1 MRKLQTQYAD
11 CIYKNGD
18 DDSWEVRRP
27 KILDIEGQGQSH
39 GSFIIERYIM
49 KINEFIQK
57 YRKVKKL
64 VPGMTSSHT
73 PHVICKDGFKMSVQA
88 GQSLYS
94 APKDVTD
101 SYEEVEVGF
110 PSTEESLLT
119 TYAEDEENLCGTV
132 YGYVP
137 CSIID
142 EVIEKHGGI
151 DESKIEALSNE
162 K

>member
-1 MRKLQTQYAD
+1 
-11 CIYKNGD
+11 
-18 DDSWEVRRP
+18 
-27 KILDIEGQGQSH
+27 
-39 GSFIIERYIM
+39 M

-57 YRKVKKL
+57 YRKVTKL

-73 PHVICKDGFKMSVQA
+73 PCVVCKDGFKMSVQA

-94 APKDVTD
+94 EPRDVVD
-101 SYEEVEVGF
+101 SYEEAEVGF
-110 PSTEESLLT
+110 PSAEESLLT
-119 TYAEDEENLCGTV
+119 SYAEDNENLCDTV

-151 DESKIEALSNE
+151 DESKIEVI
-162 K
+162 

>member
-1 MRKLQTQYAD
+1 
-11 CIYKNGD
+11 
-18 DDSWEVRRP
+18 
-27 KILDIEGQGQSH
+27 
-39 GSFIIERYIM
+39 M
-49 KINEFIQK
+49 KINEYIVK
-57 YRKVKKL
+57 YRTVKKL
-64 VPGMTSSHT
+64 VPGMTSTHT
-73 PHVICKDGFKMSVQA
+73 PHVVCKDGFKMSVQA

-94 APKDVTD
+94 EPRDVVN
-101 SYEEVEVGF
+101 SYEEAEVGF

-151 DESKIEALSNE
+151 DESKIEVL
-162 K
+162 

>member
-1 MRKLQTQYAD
+1 M
-11 CIYKNGD
+11 
-18 DDSWEVRRP
+18 S
-27 KILDIEGQGQSH
+27 
-39 GSFIIERYIM
+39 M

-64 VPGMTSSHT
+64 VPGMTSSLV
-73 PHVICKDGFKMSVQA
+73 PYVICKDGFKMSVQA

-94 APKDVTD
+94 EPRDVAD
-101 SYEEVEVGF
+101 HYEEAEVGF
-110 PSTEESLLT
+110 PSAEEYLFAK
-119 TYAEDEENLCGTV
+119 YAEDEENLCDTV

-151 DESKIEALSNE
+151 DESKIDFVG
-162 K
+162 

>member
-1 MRKLQTQYAD
+1 
-11 CIYKNGD
+11 
-18 DDSWEVRRP
+18 
-27 KILDIEGQGQSH
+27 
-39 GSFIIERYIM
+39 M

-57 YRKVKKL
+57 YRVVKKL

-73 PHVICKDGFKMSVQA
+73 PHVVCKDGFKMSVQA

-94 APKDVTD
+94 TPKDVAD
-101 SYEEVEVGF
+101 DYEEAEVGY

-119 TYAEDEENLCGTV
+119 TYAEDEENVCGTV

-151 DESKIEALSNE
+151 DESKIVLLG

>member
-1 MRKLQTQYAD
+1 
-11 CIYKNGD
+11 
-18 DDSWEVRRP
+18 
-27 KILDIEGQGQSH
+27 
-39 GSFIIERYIM
+39 M

-57 YRKVKKL
+57 YRKVTKL

-73 PHVICKDGFKMSVQA
+73 PYVICKDGFKMSVQA

-94 APKDVTD
+94 EPRDVAD
-101 SYEEVEVGF
+101 SYERAEVGY
-110 PSTEESLLT
+110 PSAEESLLT
-119 TYAEDEENLCGTV
+119 SYAEDGDNLCDTV

-151 DESKIEALSNE
+151 NEEAI
-162 K
+162 KVI

>member
-1 MRKLQTQYAD
+1 
-11 CIYKNGD
+11 
-18 DDSWEVRRP
+18 
-27 KILDIEGQGQSH
+27 
-39 GSFIIERYIM
+39 M
-49 KINEFIQK
+49 KINEYIVK
-57 YRKVKKL
+57 YRTVKKL
-64 VPGMTSSHT
+64 VPGMTSTHT
-73 PHVICKDGFKMSVQA
+73 PHVVCKDGFKMSVQA

-94 APKDVTD
+94 EPRDVVD

-119 TYAEDEENLCGTV
+119 SYAEDEDNLCGTV

-151 DESKIEALSNE
+151 DESKIEVL
-162 K
+162 

>member
-1 MRKLQTQYAD
+1 MK
-11 CIYKNGD
+11 IFGKNG
-18 DDSWEVRRP
+18 
-27 KILDIEGQGQSH
+27 K
-39 GSFIIERYIM
+39 M
-49 KINEFIQK
+49 KINDFIQK
-57 YRKVKKL
+57 YRKVKTL

-94 APKDVTD
+94 EPKDVAD
-101 SYEEVEVGF
+101 SYERAEVGY
-110 PSTEESLLT
+110 PSTEETLLT
-119 TYAEDEENLCGTV
+119 TYAEDNNNLCDTV

-151 DESKIEALSNE
+151 DESKIDLLG

>member
-1 MRKLQTQYAD
+1 MK
-11 CIYKNGD
+11 IFGKNG
-18 DDSWEVRRP
+18 
-27 KILDIEGQGQSH
+27 K
-39 GSFIIERYIM
+39 M

-94 APKDVTD
+94 EPKDVAD
-101 SYEEVEVGF
+101 SYEEAEVGF
-110 PSTEESLLT
+110 PSIEESLLT
-119 TYAEDEENLCGTV
+119 TYAEDNNNLCDTV

-151 DESKIEALSNE
+151 DESKINLLG

>member
-1 MRKLQTQYAD
+1 MK
-11 CIYKNGD
+11 IFGKNG
-18 DDSWEVRRP
+18 
-27 KILDIEGQGQSH
+27 K
-39 GSFIIERYIM
+39 M

-57 YRKVKKL
+57 YRKVRKL

-94 APKDVTD
+94 TPKDVAD
-101 SYEEVEVGF
+101 DYEEAEVGF
-110 PSTEESLLT
+110 PSTEETLLT
-119 TYAEDEENLCGTV
+119 TYAEDNNNLCDTV

-151 DESKIEALSNE
+151 DESKIALI
-162 K
+162 KK

>member
-1 MRKLQTQYAD
+1 
-11 CIYKNGD
+11 
-18 DDSWEVRRP
+18 
-27 KILDIEGQGQSH
+27 
-39 GSFIIERYIM
+39 M
-49 KINEFIQK
+49 KINEFIIK
-57 YRKVKKL
+57 YRKVDKFGL
-64 VPGMTSSHT
+64 DFTRTYT

-94 APKDVTD
+94 EPRDVVD
-101 SYEEVEVGF
+101 SYEEAEVGF

-119 TYAEDEENLCGTV
+119 TYAEDEENLCDTV

-151 DESKIEALSNE
+151 DESKIEALFNIV
-162 K
+162 

>member
-1 MRKLQTQYAD
+1 
-11 CIYKNGD
+11 
-18 DDSWEVRRP
+18 
-27 KILDIEGQGQSH
+27 
-39 GSFIIERYIM
+39 M

-57 YRKVKKL
+57 YRKVKKII
-64 VPGMTSSHT
+64 PGMTSSYC

-94 APKDVTD
+94 TPRDVAD
-101 SYEEVEVGF
+101 SYEDAEVGY
-110 PSTEESLLT
+110 PSEEESLFVK
-119 TYAEDEENLCGTV
+119 YAEDEENLCDTV

-151 DESKIEALSNE
+151 DESKI

>member
-1 MRKLQTQYAD
+1 
-11 CIYKNGD
+11 
-18 DDSWEVRRP
+18 
-27 KILDIEGQGQSH
+27 
-39 GSFIIERYIM
+39 M

-57 YRKVKKL
+57 YRTVTKL
-64 VPGMTSSHT
+64 TPGMTSSHT
-73 PHVICKDGFKMSVQA
+73 PKVVCNDGFKMSVQA

-94 APKDVTD
+94 EPRDVAD
-101 SYEEVEVGF
+101 SYEEAEVGF

-119 TYAEDEENLCGTV
+119 SYADDADNLCGTV

-151 DESKIEALSNE
+151 DESKIEALSNGR
-162 K
+162 

>member
-1 MRKLQTQYAD
+1 
-11 CIYKNGD
+11 
-18 DDSWEVRRP
+18 
-27 KILDIEGQGQSH
+27 
-39 GSFIIERYIM
+39 M

-73 PHVICKDGFKMSVQA
+73 PHIVCNDGFEMSVQA

-94 APKDVTD
+94 EPRDVVD
-101 SYEEVEVGF
+101 NYEEVEVGF
-110 PSTEESLLT
+110 PSIEESLLT
-119 TYAEDEENLCGTV
+119 SYAEDEENLCGTV

-151 DESKIEALSNE
+151 DESKIEVQ
-162 K
+162 

>member
-1 MRKLQTQYAD
+1 MK
-11 CIYKNGD
+11 IFGKNG
-18 DDSWEVRRP
+18 
-27 KILDIEGQGQSH
+27 K
-39 GSFIIERYIM
+39 M

-57 YRKVKKL
+57 YRKVQKL
-64 VPGMTSSHT
+64 VPGMTRTYT

-94 APKDVTD
+94 EPRDVAD
-101 SYEEVEVGF
+101 KYEEAEIGF

-119 TYAEDEENLCGTV
+119 TYAEDNDNLCDTV

-142 EVIEKHGGI
+142 EVIDKHGGI
-151 DESKIEALSNE
+151 DESKIDLLG

>member
-1 MRKLQTQYAD
+1 
-11 CIYKNGD
+11 
-18 DDSWEVRRP
+18 
-27 KILDIEGQGQSH
+27 
-39 GSFIIERYIM
+39 M

-57 YRKVKKL
+57 YRTVKKL
-64 VPGMTSSHT
+64 VPGITSSHT

-94 APKDVTD
+94 EPRDVAD
-101 SYEEVEVGF
+101 SYEEAEVGF

-119 TYAEDEENLCGTV
+119 TYAEDRENLCGTV

-142 EVIEKHGGI
+142 AVIEKHGGI
-151 DESKIEALSNE
+151 DEEAIV

>member
-1 MRKLQTQYAD
+1 
-11 CIYKNGD
+11 
-18 DDSWEVRRP
+18 
-27 KILDIEGQGQSH
+27 
-39 GSFIIERYIM
+39 M

-57 YRKVKKL
+57 YRTVKKL

-73 PHVICKDGFKMSVQA
+73 PHVVCKDGFEMSVQA

-94 APKDVTD
+94 TPKDVA
-101 SYEEVEVGF
+101 SKYKNAECGY

-119 TYAEDEENLCGTV
+119 SYAEDKDNLCGTV

-137 CSIID
+137 CSLID
-142 EVIEKHGGI
+142 QVITKHGGI
-151 DESKIEALSNE
+151 DESKIV